1 MITTT
6 MKRLLAA
13 GLVAGAV
20 VAGGAVASA
29 ATSDTATSPAATAA
43 AAVRRPA
50 RAALRFERRIVHGD
64 LVVRTKDG
72 FKDVTVDRGK
82 LASVDGSTVTVDR
95 ADTGAAVT
103 VTVTSTTRFRGVTGA
118 DQLVVGKPTIVVAA
132 KDGSAV
138 LIAQRRAGRAGAAAP
153 SGNS

>member
-20 VAGGAVASA
+20 ITGGAVASA
-29 ATSDTATSPAATAA
+29 ATGDHTQAP
-43 AAVRRPA
+43 AAVRRPN
-50 RAALRFERRIVHGD
+50 RAANRLERRIVHGD

-138 LIAQRRAGRAGAAAP
+138 LIGQRRAGAAAP